1 MIYSNTFHLETSTP
15 MDESDVSVAAAAY
28 RNAFGHGVPIE
39 VQRRFAPHPG
49 PLVLEIR
56 QAIALGRPVPG
67 WRTMSRASDM
77 TPASI

>member
-1 MIYSNTFHLETSTP
+1 MSNTFHLEANTP
-15 MDESDVSVAAAAY
+15 MDSTDVAVAATAY

-49 PLVLEIR
+49 PLLVEIR

-67 WRTMSRASDM
+67 WRALSRAPDM
-77 TPASI
+77 YPDGT

>member
-1 MIYSNTFHLETSTP
+1 MDST
-15 MDESDVSVAAAAY
+15 DVSVAAAAY

-39 VQRRFAPHPG
+39 VQRRFAPRPG

-67 WRTMSRASDM
+67 WRAMSRASDM
-77 TPASI
+77 TPVPV